1 MQSVALLQN
10 HIYGLHYATT
20 FMKNSVG
27 NIRQPVLW
35 TLLVSTFLIFVYAI
49 WITFNPLSSDKVDFN
64 AEVRPILNKKC
75 ITCHGGVKRSGGF
88 SLLFRSEALSVN
100 ESGKRAIVPGDPHT
114 SEMLQRIT
122 SDDSEERMPPE
133 GDPLS
138 EEEVS
143 ILIKWIE
150 QGAYWEDHWAY
161 IKPQPVKVPETEAA
175 WGDSEID
182 AFVLH
187 RLEHEQIAPS
197 PEADKATLLRRLSL
211 DLTGLPPT
219 LEETRSFLNNSSEQA
234 YEEEVDR
241 LLTSPRFGERWT
253 ALWMDLARYA
263 DSKGYEKDDYRSI
276 WQYRDWLIK
285 AFNEDKPFDQFTIEQ
300 LAGDLLPNPTD
311 EQRVATAFH
320 RNTMNNDE
328 GGTDDEEFRVAA
340 VIDRV
345 NTTWDVWQAT
355 TMACVQCHSHPYDP
369 IRHEEYYKFFAFLN
383 NSADVDVPSESPNLT
398 TFKQEQDQ
406 QKLESLKN
414 WVIRHTSSADDKLQK
429 AQQFVNLVRVT
440 EPKIHPSVFDTI
452 ANGALRDGKYL
463 VVEDGGFARLSDVP
477 LKGETQL
484 LISYSANHSRGK
496 VEIRLDSLNGE
507 RLATWNIEKNQGGW
521 RFEAT
526 AIPIKSINGK
536 HDLYFKFSDP
546 KKEGE
551 IATIEWL
558 LFHEALPG
566 KAQPQYQQQQN
577 NLIALLNNPEV
588 IRTPI
593 MVDRPE
599 RFQRTTH
606 VFERGNWL
614 VPGEEVSP
622 DVPQAWPA
630 LPDGAPDNRLGMA
643 QWLVSK
649 ENPLTARVMVNRLW
663 AELFGIGIVETIED
677 FGTQGAKPSH
687 PELLDW
693 LALQF
698 MHEHDWSIKGLL
710 KQVVMSS
717 TYRQSSEVNPELL
730 ELDPRNRLLARG
742 PRFRL
747 TAEQVRDQTLAVSG
761 LLSEK
766 MYGPS
771 VMPPQPEGVWQ
782 VVYSGRSWETSI
794 GEDKYRRA
802 LYTYW
807 RRTSP
812 YPSMIA
818 FDGPS
823 REFCVTRRIN
833 TNTPLQAL
841 VTLND
846 PVYVEAAQALAR
858 QMQQSASGV
867 SEQLQFG
874 YERAIIRDADQ
885 SKLDQ
890 LETLYQEAQQYY
902 RENPEEITKMAGN
915 DDADLAALTVVA
927 NVILNLDEFV
937 TKA

>member
-1 MQSVALLQN
+1 
-10 HIYGLHYATT
+10 
-20 FMKNSVG
+20 MKN
-27 NIRQPVLW
+27 IRKPVLW
-35 TLLVSTFLIFVYAI
+35 TLLASVFLVFTYVI
-49 WITFNPLSSDKVDFN
+49 WITFNSLSSDKVDFN
-64 AEVRPILNKKC
+64 AEVRPILNNKC

-88 SLLFRSEALSVN
+88 SLLFRSEALSPN

-114 SEMLQRIT
+114 SEMLSRIIST
-122 SDDSEERMPPE
+122 DPYDRMPPE

-138 EEEVS
+138 EEEVAV
-143 ILIKWIE
+143 LTKWIE

-161 IKPQPVKVPETEAA
+161 IKPQPIDVPETETA
-175 WGDSEID
+175 WGNNDID
-182 AFVLH
+182 AFVLK
-187 RLEHEQIAPS
+187 RMEQENLTPS
-197 PEADKATLLRRLSL
+197 SEADKPTLLRRLSL

-219 LEETRSFLNNSSEQA
+219 LEEVQAFLDNNGEEA

-241 LLTSPRFGERWT
+241 LLASPRFGERWT

-285 AFNEDKPFDQFTIEQ
+285 SFNEDKPFDEFTIEQ

-311 EQRVATAFH
+311 EQRIATAFH

-369 IRHEEYYKFFAFLN
+369 IRHEEYYKFYAFLN
-383 NSADVDVPSESPNLT
+383 NTADMDVPSESPNLT
-398 TFKQEQDQ
+398 TFKQEEDQ

-429 AQQFVNLVRVT
+429 AQQFVNLVKIT
-440 EPKIHPSVFDTI
+440 EPKIHPSVFDSIT
-452 ANGALRDGKYL
+452 NGSLRDGKYL
-463 VVEDGGFARLSDVP
+463 SVEDGGFARLSDVP
-477 LKGETQL
+477 LQGETQL
-484 LISYSANHSRGK
+484 LISYSSSHDRGK
-496 VEIRLDSLNGE
+496 IEIRLGSPDGE
-507 RLATWNIEKNQGGW
+507 RLTTWQVKKNKGGW
-521 RFEAT
+521 GFET
-526 AIPIKSINGK
+526 VSIPIKSISGK
-536 HDLYFKFSDP
+536 YDLYFTFSSP
-546 KKEGE
+546 QAGTV
-551 IATIEWL
+551 ATIEWFL
-558 LFHEALPG
+558 LHESLPG
-566 KAQPQYQQQQN
+566 KDQPHYNQQQN
-577 NLIALLNNPEV
+577 NLITLLNNQEV
-588 IRTPI
+588 IKTPTL
-593 MVDRPE
+593 VDRPE
-599 RFQRTTH
+599 RFQRTTRI
-606 VFERGNWL
+606 FERGNWL
-614 VPGEEVSP
+614 VPGEKVTA

-630 LPDGAPDNRLGMA
+630 LPDGAPNNRLGMA

-663 AELFGIGIVETIED
+663 AELFGTGIVETVED
-677 FGTQGAKPSH
+677 FGSQAAKPTH
-687 PELLDW
+687 PELIDW

-698 MHEHDWSIKGLL
+698 MHEHSWSIKSAL
-710 KQVVMSS
+710 KQMVMSS
-717 TYRQSSEVNPELL
+717 TYRQSSEVDPGLL
-730 ELDPRNRLLARG
+730 QQDPRNRLLARG
-742 PRFRL
+742 PRVRL
-747 TAEQVRDQTLAVSG
+747 TAEQVRDQVLAVSG
-761 LLSEK
+761 LLSDK

-782 VVYSGRSWETSI
+782 VIYSGRKWETSD

-846 PVYVEAAQALAR
+846 PVYVEAAQALAK
-858 QMQQSASGV
+858 QMQQSASNPIK
-867 SEQLQFG
+867 QLEFG
-874 YERAIIRDADQ
+874 YERAVVRDADHA
-885 SKLDQ
+885 KLNQ
-890 LETLYQEAQQYY
+890 LEILYQEAQEYY
-902 RENPEEITKMAGN
+902 RENPDEISRMTGET
-915 DDADLAALTVVA
+915 DADLAALTVVA